1 MTEPDD
7 LTESLRHVEYEMAM
21 MVATPRMVKLQLT
34 APGPSA
40 AARLRGGGGP
50 GWGGLSVGNR

>member
-7 LTESLRHVEYEMAM
+7 LTDSLRHIEYEMAM
-21 MVATPRMVKLQLT
+21 MVAAPRMVKLQLI

-40 AARLRGGGGP
+40 AARLRR
-50 GWGGLSVGNR
+50 WAWTGLGVGNR